1 MNFDFNDDQRDIKR
15 TAHDLLA
22 ARATPERVREAAEA
36 RRYDDGLWG
45 ELRELGW
52 PGIAVA
58 EEHDGQGLGLVE
70 LAILLEEM
78 GYVLAPSPVLGTV
91 GAALIIEQAGSDE
104 QRSAWL
110 PRLASGEATG
120 GFGLAR
126 DGAGD
131 LVADGDRADVIVLV
145 EDGAARLLERGDADV
160 EVLETIDPTRG
171 YARVRGDGEALP

>member
-36 RRYDDGLWG
+36 RRYDDGLWS

-52 PGIAVA
+52 PGIAIG
-58 EEHDGQGLGLVE
+58 EEHGGQGLGMVE
-70 LAILLEEM
+70 LGILLEEL
-78 GYVLAPSPVLGTV
+78 GYVVAPSPLLGTV
-91 GAALIIEQAGSDE
+91 AAALVIEQAGSDA
-104 QRSAWL
+104 QRAAWL

-120 GFGLAR
+120 AV
-126 DGAGD
+126 GAPE
-131 LVADGDRADVIVLV
+131 LVADGDGADVIVLV

-160 EVLETIDPTRG
+160 
-171 YARVRGDGEALP
+171 